1 MNVICEHCQT
11 KLTIPDSKI
20 PKDRATKV
28 KCPKCKGAIH
38 IPAAAPSAGSATGA
52 EEGLQ
57 TGTSALICIGQDQM
71 QHQVQ
76 TLVKDA
82 GFNASAAPSAKDAL
96 KKLEY
101 HIFPLVVV
109 DDTFDNNKGFDR
121 IIKKFNTIDTSLRRK
136 MCLVYISEK
145 IATGDD
151 MSALRFSVNGVV
163 NQDDMGRFDTILNQV
178 VSDHRNMY
186 TVYNESLKSAG
197 RI

>member
-1 MNVICEHCQT
+1 MNVKCEHCQT

-28 KCPKCKGAIH
+28 KCPKCKGAIP
-38 IPAAAPSAGSATGA
+38 IPASSSAGPAAGA
-52 EEGLQ
+52 VEESQ
-57 TGTSALICIGQDQM
+57 PGTSALICIGQDQL

-82 GFNASAAPSAKDAL
+82 GFNISAAPSAKGAL

-109 DDTFDNNKGFDR
+109 DDTFDNNSGFDR
-121 IIKKFNTIDTSLRRK
+121 LIKKFNTIDTSLRRK
-136 MCLVYISEK
+136 MCLVYINEK

-151 MSALRFSVNGVV
+151 MSALRFSVNAVV
-163 NQDDMGRFDTILNQV
+163 NRDDMGRFDTILNQV
-178 VSDHRNMY
+178 VNNHKDLY